1 MATSSVASLNEPVE
15 LQALE
20 LNAASLP
27 PGFSPVYQR
36 YVLSQQ
42 QDLSSI
48 VKKANSAGIGVYEAL
63 IRLDEQ
69 ALVLADHE
77 SRLETAESTLADH
90 DQRISKAESDIADHE
105 LRITAA
111 ETELADHELR
121 ITQAETEIADIQGD
135 YVSKSATSTQTLL
148 SPLDVATSFS
158 IDGVK
163 VLGPRQT
170 GWMAGTGTANQGA
183 FNADLTF
190 AVGAAYSQAEV
201 QAIANALIAERQRT
215 LALEQALR
223 NHGLI
228 D

>member
-1 MATSSVASLNEPVE
+1 MATNSAAYLNEPVE

-20 LNAASLP
+20 LNASSLP

-48 VKKANSAGIGVYEAL
+48 VKKANSAGSGVYDAFV
-63 IRLDEQ
+63 RLDEQ
-69 ALVLADHE
+69 ALALADHE
-77 SRLETAESTLADH
+77 ARLETAESTLADH
-90 DQRISKAESDIADHE
+90 DQRISQAESDIADHE

-121 ITQAETEIADIQGD
+121 ITQAEADISDIQGD
-135 YVSKSATSTQTLL
+135 YVSKSGTSIQTLL

-170 GWMAGTGTANQGA
+170 GWTAGTGTANLGA
-183 FNADLTF
+183 FNADQSFT
-190 AVGAAYSQAEV
+190 VGAAYSQAEV
-201 QAIANALIAERQRT
+201 QAIATELIAARQRI

-223 NHGLI
+223 THGLI
-228 D
+228 N

>member
-1 MATSSVASLNEPVE
+1 MATSSMTSLNEPVE
-15 LQALE
+15 LQVLE
-20 LNAASLP
+20 LNASSLP

-48 VKKANSAGIGVYEAL
+48 AKKANSAGSAVSGAL
-63 IRLDEQ
+63 VRLDEHD
-69 ALVLADHE
+69 LILADHE
-77 SRLETAESTLADH
+77 ARLEMAEATLADH
-90 DQRISKAESDIADHE
+90 DQRISKAEADIADHE

-111 ETELADHELR
+111 ETELDDHELR
-121 ITQAETEIADIQGD
+121 ITQAETDITNIQGD
-135 YVSKSATSTQTLL
+135 YVSKSATSEQVLL
-148 SPLDVATSFS
+148 SPLGVATSLS
-158 IDGVK
+158 INGVK

-170 GWMAGTGTANQGA
+170 GWTAGTGTPNLGA
-183 FNADLTF
+183 FNADQSFT
-190 AVGAAYSQAEV
+190 VGATYSQAEV

>member
-1 MATSSVASLNEPVE
+1 MATNSMASLNEPVE
-15 LQALE
+15 LQVLE
-20 LNAASLP
+20 LNASSLP

-48 VKKANSAGIGVYEAL
+48 AKKANSAGSAVSGAL
-63 IRLDEQ
+63 VRLDEHD
-69 ALVLADHE
+69 LILADHE
-77 SRLETAESTLADH
+77 ARLELAEATLADH

-121 ITQAETEIADIQGD
+121 ITQAETDISDIQSD
-135 YVSKSATSTQTLL
+135 YVSKSATSAQTLL
-148 SPLDVATSFS
+148 SSLGVATSFS

-163 VLGPRQT
+163 VLGPRQI
-170 GWMAGTGTANQGA
+170 GWTAGTGTSNLGA
-183 FNADLTF
+183 FNADQSFT
-190 AVGAAYSQAEV
+190 VGAAYSQAEV

-215 LALEQALR
+215 LALERALR
-223 NHGLI
+223 AHGLI